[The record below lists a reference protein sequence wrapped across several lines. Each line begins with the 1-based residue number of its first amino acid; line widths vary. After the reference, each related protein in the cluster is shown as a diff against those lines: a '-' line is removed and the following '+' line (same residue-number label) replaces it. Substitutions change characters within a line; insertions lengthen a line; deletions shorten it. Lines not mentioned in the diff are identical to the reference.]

1 MAESRFVISK
11 DCVAEKL
18 DGEIIILNLSTGM
31 YHQLNA
37 IGVIIWEEIQRSNPS
52 LQELTAKMK
61 QQFGAADVDED
72 VREFVEDLLE
82 RDIIFKRQEPHLC

>member
-18 DGEIIILNLSTGM
+18 DDELIVLNLSTGM

-52 LQELTAKMK
+52 LQELIAELE
-61 QQFGAADVDED
+61 QQFDVTDLDRD

-82 RDIIFKRQEPHLC
+82 RDIVFKEQDPFLC